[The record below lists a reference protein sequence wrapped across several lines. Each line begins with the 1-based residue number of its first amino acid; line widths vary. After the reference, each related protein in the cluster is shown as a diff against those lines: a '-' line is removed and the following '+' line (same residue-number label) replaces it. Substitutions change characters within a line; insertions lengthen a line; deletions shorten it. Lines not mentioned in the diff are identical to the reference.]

1 MLNTQLHVE
10 WTKYIKQAHVQT
22 DVVLVPD
29 YTSLLELT
37 GMVSHAAETLYMY
50 VLTPQNIFLITL
62 VLQNAV
68 CFVADNYFLF
78 KAFLHIY
85 IYMVALFLSS

>member
-1 MLNTQLHVE
+1 
-10 WTKYIKQAHVQT
+10 
-22 DVVLVPD
+22 
-29 YTSLLELT
+29 
-37 GMVSHAAETLYMY
+37 MVSHAAETLYMY

-85 IYMVALFLSS
+85 IYIWWPCFSPHNFMGNS

>member
-1 MLNTQLHVE
+1 
-10 WTKYIKQAHVQT
+10 
-22 DVVLVPD
+22 
-29 YTSLLELT
+29 
-37 GMVSHAAETLYMY
+37 MVSHAAEALY
-50 VLTPQNIFLITL
+50 TPQNIFLITL

-85 IYMVALFLSS
+85 IYIYIYIYIWWPCFSPHNFMGNS